1 MASLRERLAS
11 LSPEQRA
18 LLAKRL
24 EAQARE
30 KVYPLSAMQ
39 QRLWFLERLTP
50 GTTAYVVPA
59 AVRVR
64 GALDRDLLRDAVT
77 ELVHRHESLRTVFA
91 ERDDTPV
98 QVVAP
103 RVAVEIPEEDLRAL
117 PAAMREAA
125 CTERIAAEISAPF
138 DLTAGP
144 LLRMRLLRTAD
155 DEHLLVVVLHHIISD
170 GWSVTV
176 LFAEFAELY
185 AAFAEGRPSP
195 LPPLEIQY
203 GDVAL
208 WERRHTQPQASAG
221 ALLHWKERL
230 AGAPPVL
237 ELPLDHPRPPA
248 QSFRGGSWHFDL
260 PAQLVRDLA
269 ATGRKRDATPFMVL
283 LALFQVLLHRYTGQ
297 DDLVV
302 GIPVAG
308 RERAEL
314 ERLIGFFVNTL
325 PIRTDLSG
333 DPTFAEL
340 LERVRD
346 ACLGAYA
353 HQEVPFEKLV
363 EELKPPRDLSRP
375 PIVQISFAHQ
385 TQPLPTLHVA
395 GLEFS
400 RVTVRSRTARF
411 DLELQLVEDEDG
423 LSGLFEYNSDLFD
436 EATVAR
442 LADHLCRLA
451 REAVADPDRPIGAL
465 PLLGD
470 EERRSL
476 SALGGDTRRTWP
488 EDDLAHLRFARRA
501 LEAPTSEAVRFGDHV
516 LSYGE
521 LDRRA
526 DQLAHR
532 LRRLG
537 VGRDVLVALC
547 LERSL
552 EMVVALLAVH
562 KAGGAYLPLDP
573 AHPRS
578 RLEFMLEDSRAPVVL
593 TQRRVAEQVPA
604 GAATVLCLDE
614 LGEELASEPAHA
626 PGEQAGPGDL
636 AYVIYTSG
644 STGRPKGVQITHR
657 ALANFLRSMQER
669 PGITRDDVLLAVTSL
684 SFDISVLELL
694 LPLVAGAHVV
704 VVRRDVAADGPALA
718 EALDAA
724 GATLMQAT
732 PSTWRMLVESGWAGR
747 RHLRMLCGGEAL
759 PPSLAGQL
767 LPLGAELWNM
777 YGPTET
783 TIWSAVSR
791 IGTGPI
797 SLGEPIANTEL
808 LILDRHGQPVPTGV
822 PGELHIGG
830 AGLACGYLNR
840 PELTADRFV
849 AHPAPNGLGER
860 LYRTGDLVRRRG
872 DGSIEF
878 LGRIDFQVKVR
889 GFRIELGEIEQA
901 LTAHPGVSAA
911 VVTAREHAGDTR
923 LVAHLACAEAP
934 DPAEVAAFLRD
945 SLPEYMVPS
954 AFVFLTAFP
963 LTPNGKTDRAALP
976 EPEFGRAGLR
986 TPYRAPADPLEQT
999 VAGIFAGLLGVDQ
1012 VGVDDDFFVLG
1023 GHSLLATQVTTRL
1036 RSVLGVELPLR
1047 ELFERPTVSALADRL
1062 RERGAQPMT
1071 GTAPGEGEVPT
1082 VPRRADPG
1090 LPVPPAFAQ
1099 RRLWFLEQLS
1109 AGNRAYLIPAAL
1121 RVRGRL
1127 DAAVFRRACDEVMR
1141 RHEAL
1146 RAVFPESDGQPRMVV
1161 RPEVPAELEVHDLVP
1176 PQATSAPSPAGA
1188 PAVPDGVEEQVRARA
1203 ESFFARPFQLSDG
1216 PLLRFELL
1224 RVSGEETV
1232 VLLAMHHIV
1241 SDQWSLGVLLRE
1253 VLALYAAF
1261 GAGRP
1266 SPLPELS
1273 VQYPDFALWQQEELG
1288 RQAGG
1293 DGLGH
1298 WVRQLRGAPAEL
1310 NLSLARPRPPEKSYR
1325 GGALELR
1332 LDPLVVRRLRALGRQ
1347 EGATL
1352 FMVLAGAFQI
1362 LLARL
1367 SGADDVVIGTPVANR
1382 RLPELEPLIGLFV
1395 NTLAL
1400 RTDLSGDPGFRELL
1414 GRVRRVCLDAYEHQD
1429 VPFERL
1435 VEALKPERSL
1445 ARTPVFQVGF
1455 ALQNVPFPAWSGGG
1469 LHVEPMPADGGTAK
1483 FDLELLLSE
1492 EGDTVH
1498 GRLEYSL
1505 DLFDAPTAG
1514 RIAQY
1519 FQRLLVGVA
1528 DRPDQP
1534 IGRLPI
1540 LDEAERREVLALGD
1554 GGLREWPDAGLIHQI
1569 FEAQADATPHAEAL
1583 RFEGE
1588 RLTYAELDRRANR
1601 LAHRLRRSGVGRDV
1615 LVGICME
1622 RSTELVVSLLATL
1635 KAGGAY
1641 LPLDPGYP
1649 RSRLEFMLADA
1660 RVPVLLTQRRLVPGL
1675 PDHEAVVLCV
1685 DEAAEDLGRES
1696 GERPQVRV
1704 GGEDLAYVIYTSGST
1719 GRPKGV
1725 MNVHAGI
1732 RNRLLWMQ
1740 DAYRLDASD
1749 RVLQKTPYSF
1759 DVSVWE
1765 FFWPLTTGACL
1776 VVARPEGHKDGRY
1789 LVETIQREGITTL
1802 HFVPAM
1808 LHVFLLEDGAKDCR
1822 GLRRVICSGEALP
1835 RELQERFFARLPAEL
1850 HNLYGPTEA
1859 AVDVTAWACRRDGDT
1874 RPVPIGHAIAN
1885 TQMYVLDPELRP
1897 VPRGVAGELC
1907 IGGRNLARGYLDRP
1921 ELTAERFVAHPFDPD
1936 PGARVYRTGDL
1947 ARFRD
1952 DGAIEYLGRLD
1963 HQVKLRGFRIEL
1975 GEIEQV
1981 LAGHPAVREAIVTA
1995 RGQGGD
2001 TRLVAYL
2008 TAGEPPTAGELITHL
2023 KERLPDYMVPAAF
2036 VTLPAFPLSPNGK
2049 VDRAALPEPELS
2061 RPELA
2066 VPYEAPRDRVE
2077 RTIAEIWTR
2086 LLGVDQVGVN
2096 DNFFELGGHS
2106 LLVAELRSALGSELR
2121 RPVTLVELFQF
2132 PTVRTLAEHLAGT
2145 PGTAADPMADA
2156 RGRVAGRREAMAA
2169 RRQAAGRRSRNRNES
2184 EGDRP

>member
-18 LLAKRL
+18 HLAKQL
-24 EAQARE
+24 AAPARE

-64 GALDRDLLRDAVT
+64 GALDRDLLHAAVT
-77 ELVHRHESLRTVFA
+77 ELVHRHESLRTTFA

-98 QVVAP
+98 QSVAP
-103 RVAVEIPEEDLRAL
+103 SVTVEIPEEDLRAL
-117 PAAMREAA
+117 PAAAREAA
-125 CTERIAAEISAPF
+125 CAERIAAEISTPF

-176 LFAEFAELY
+176 LFAEFAEIY

-208 WERRHTQPQASAG
+208 RERRHAQPHASAE
-221 ALLHWKERL
+221 ALRYWKERL

-237 ELPLDHPRPPA
+237 ELPPDHPRPPA

-260 PAQLVRDLA
+260 PARLVRDLA
-269 ATGRKRDATPFMVL
+269 AIGRRRDATPFMVL
-283 LALFQVLLHRYTGQ
+283 LALFQVLLHRYCGQ
-297 DDLVV
+297 DDVVV

-325 PIRTDLSG
+325 PVRTDLSG

-363 EELKPPRDLSRP
+363 EELKPPRDLGRP
-375 PIVQISFAHQ
+375 PIVQISFAYQ
-385 TQPLPTLHVA
+385 TQPLPTLRVA

-400 RVTVRSRTARF
+400 RVAVRSRTARF
-411 DLELQLVEDEDG
+411 DLELQLVEDEGG

-476 SALGGDTRRTWP
+476 SAPGGDTRRTWP
-488 EDDLAHLRFARRA
+488 EGDLAHLRFARRA
-501 LEAPTSEAVRFGDHV
+501 REAPTAEAVRCADHA
-516 LSYGE
+516 LSYAE

-573 AHPRS
+573 AYPRA
-578 RLEFMLEDSRAPVVL
+578 RLEFMIEDSRAPVVL
-593 TQRRVAEQVPA
+593 TQRRVAEHVPS
-604 GAATVLCLDE
+604 GAAAVLCLDE
-614 LGEELASEPAHA
+614 LDEELADEPTHA
-626 PGEQAGPGDL
+626 PGEQPGPGDL

-644 STGRPKGVQITHR
+644 STGRPKGVQITHG

-669 PGITRDDVLLAVTSL
+669 PGIARDDVLLAVTSL

-694 LPLVAGAHVV
+694 LPLVAGARVV
-704 VVRRDVAADGPALA
+704 VAPRDVAADGPALA

-759 PPSLAGQL
+759 PPSLAGRL
-767 LPLGAELWNM
+767 RPLGAELWNM

-791 IGTGPI
+791 IDTGPI

-808 LILDRHGQPVPTGV
+808 IVLDRRGQLVPTGV

-830 AGLACGYLNR
+830 AGLARGYLNQ

-849 AHPAPNGLGER
+849 AHPAPNDLGER

-934 DPAEVAAFLRD
+934 EPAEIAAFLRD
-945 SLPEYMVPS
+945 SLPAYMVPS

-963 LTPNGKTDRAALP
+963 LTPNGKIDRAALP
-976 EPEFGRAGLR
+976 EPEFGRADLR
-986 TPYRAPADPLEQT
+986 TPYRAPAEPLERT
-999 VAGIFAGLLGVDQ
+999 IADVFADLLGVDQ
-1012 VGVDDDFFVLG
+1012 VGADDDFFALG

-1047 ELFERPTVSALADRL
+1047 ELFERPTVSALAYRL
-1062 RERGAQPMT
+1062 RERGAQPRT
-1071 GTAPGEGEVPT
+1071 GTAPGDREVPT
-1082 VPRRADPG
+1082 VPRRADPA

-1146 RAVFPESDGQPRMVV
+1146 RAVFPEIDGRPRLVV
-1161 RPEVPAELEVHDLVP
+1161 RPEVPAELEVRDL
-1176 PQATSAPSPAGA
+1176 AG
-1188 PAVPDGVEEQVRARA
+1188 PDDVEEQVRARA
-1203 ESFFARPFQLSDG
+1203 ESFFARPFRLSDG

-1224 RVSGEETV
+1224 RVSAEESV

-1261 GAGRP
+1261 AAGRP
-1266 SPLPELS
+1266 SPLPELP
-1273 VQYPDFALWQQEELG
+1273 VQYPDFALWQQEALG
-1288 RQAGG
+1288 RQTDG
-1293 DGLGH
+1293 DALDH
-1298 WVRQLRGAPAEL
+1298 WVRRLSGAPAEL
-1310 NLSLARPRPPEKSYR
+1310 NLSPARPRPPEKSYR
-1325 GGALELR
+1325 GAALELR
-1332 LDPLVVRRLRALGRQ
+1332 LDPLVVRRLRALARQ

-1352 FMVLAGAFQI
+1352 FMVLTGAFQT

-1367 SGADDVVIGTPVANR
+1367 SGVDDVVIGTPVAGR

-1400 RTDLSGDPGFRELL
+1400 RTDLSGDPSFRELL
-1414 GRVRRVCLDAYEHQD
+1414 GRVRRVCLDAYDHQD

-1445 ARTPVFQVGF
+1445 ARTPIFQVGF

-1469 LHVEPMPADGGTAK
+1469 LHVEPIPADGGTAK

-1492 EGDTVH
+1492 DGDTVH

-1505 DLFDAPTAG
+1505 DLFDAPTAD
-1514 RIAQY
+1514 RIARCL
-1519 FQRLLVGVA
+1519 QRLLTAVA
-1528 DRPDQP
+1528 DRPDEP

-1540 LDEAERREVLALGD
+1540 LDEAERREVLALGE
-1554 GGLREWPDAGLIHQI
+1554 GGPREWPDAGLLHQM

-1588 RLTYAELDRRANR
+1588 RLTYAELDRRANQ

-1622 RSTELVVSLLATL
+1622 RSTELVVALLATL

-1696 GERPQVRV
+1696 GERPRVRV

-1789 LVETIQREGITTL
+1789 LVETVQREGITTL

-1808 LHVFLLEDGAKDCR
+1808 LQVFLRDDGAKDCR

-1835 RELQERFFARLPAEL
+1835 RELQERFFALLPAEL

-1885 TQMYVLDPELRP
+1885 TQMYVLDPALRP

-1921 ELTAERFVAHPFDPD
+1921 ELTAERFVPHPFDPD
-1936 PGARVYRTGDL
+1936 PGARIYRTGDL

-1963 HQVKLRGFRIEL
+1963 HQVKLRGLRIEL

-1981 LAGHPAVREAIVTA
+1981 LAAHPAVREAVVTA

-2008 TAGEPPTAGELITHL
+2008 TADEPPTAGELITHL

-2036 VTLPAFPLSPNGK
+2036 VPLPAFPLSPNGK
-2049 VDRAALPEPELS
+2049 VDRAALPAPELS

-2066 VPYEAPRDRVE
+2066 VPYLAPRDRVE
-2077 RTIAEIWTR
+2077 RTVAEAWTR
-2086 LLGVDQVGVN
+2086 LLGLDQVGVD

-2106 LLVAELRSALGSELR
+2106 LLMAELRSTLETELR
-2121 RPVTLVELFQF
+2121 RPLTLVELFQF

-2169 RRQAAGRRSRNRNES
+2169 RRAAAGRRSRNRNES

>member
-18 LLAKRL
+18 HLAKQL
-24 EAQARE
+24 AAQAREKEKKE

-39 QRLWFLERLTP
+39 RRLWFLERLTP

-64 GALDRDLLRDAVT
+64 GALDRDLLRAAVT
-77 ELVHRHESLRTVFA
+77 ELVHRHESLRTTFA

-98 QVVAP
+98 QVVAE
-103 RVAVEIPEEDLRAL
+103 RVTVEIPEEDLRAL
-117 PAAMREAA
+117 PAAAREAA
-125 CTERIAAEISAPF
+125 CQERIAAEISAPF

-155 DEHLLVVVLHHIISD
+155 DEHILVVVLHHIVSD

-176 LFAEFAELY
+176 LFAEFAEIY
-185 AAFAEGRPSP
+185 AALAEGRPSP

-208 WERRHTQPQASAG
+208 RERHARPDASAG
-221 ALLHWKERL
+221 ALRYWKERL

-237 ELPLDHPRPPA
+237 ELPPDHPRPA
-248 QSFRGGSWHFDL
+248 VQSFRGGSWHFDL
-260 PAQLVRDLA
+260 PAPLVRDLA
-269 ATGRKRDATPFMVL
+269 ATGRRRDATPFMVL
-283 LALFQVLLHRYTGQ
+283 LALFQVLLHRYCGQ
-297 DDLVV
+297 DDVVV
-302 GIPVAG
+302 GIPVAN

-325 PIRTDLSG
+325 PVRADCSG

-363 EELKPPRDLSRP
+363 EELKPPRDLGRP
-375 PIVQISFAHQ
+375 PIVQISFAYQ
-385 TQPLPTLHVA
+385 TQPLPTLRVA

-411 DLELQLVEDEDG
+411 DLELQLVEDEGG

-436 EATVAR
+436 ETTVAR

-451 REAVADPDRPIGAL
+451 REAAADPDRPIGAL
-465 PLLGD
+465 PLLGE

-476 SALGGDTRRTWP
+476 AAPGADTRRTWP
-488 EDDLAHLRFARRA
+488 EGDLAHLRFARRA
-501 LEAPTSEAVRFGDHV
+501 RETPTAEAVRFADRA
-516 LSYGE
+516 LSYAE

-573 AHPRS
+573 AYPRA
-578 RLEFMLEDSRAPVVL
+578 RLEFMIEDSGAPVVL
-593 TQRRVAEQVPA
+593 TQRRVAEHVPA
-604 GAATVLCLDE
+604 GAAAAVLCLDE
-614 LGEELASEPAHA
+614 LDEELPDEPTHA
-626 PGEQAGPGDL
+626 PGEQPGPGDL

-644 STGRPKGVQITHR
+644 STGRPKGVQITHG
-657 ALANFLRSMQER
+657 ALANFLRAMQER
-669 PGITRDDVLLAVTSL
+669 PGIARDDVLLAVTSL
-684 SFDISVLELL
+684 AFDISVLELL
-694 LPLVAGAHVV
+694 LPLVAGARVV
-704 VVRRDVAADGPALA
+704 VVPRDVAADGPALA

-724 GATLMQAT
+724 GATIVQAT
-732 PSTWRMLVESGWAGR
+732 PSTWRMLVDSGWAGR
-747 RHLRMLCGGEAL
+747 PHLRMLCGGEAL
-759 PPSLAGQL
+759 PPGLAGQL

-791 IGTGPI
+791 IDTGPI

-808 LILDRHGQPVPTGV
+808 LVLDRRGQLVPTGV

-830 AGLACGYLNR
+830 AGLARGYLNQ

-849 AHPAPNGLGER
+849 AHPAPNDLGER

-889 GFRIELGEIEQA
+889 GFRIELGEIERA

-934 DPAEVAAFLRD
+934 ESAEIAAFLRD
-945 SLPEYMVPS
+945 SLPAYMVPS
-954 AFVFLTAFP
+954 AFVFLTALP
-963 LTPNGKTDRAALP
+963 LTPNGKIDRAALP
-976 EPEFGRAGLR
+976 EPEFGRAELR
-986 TPYRAPADPLEQT
+986 TPYRAPADPLEQAIAD
-999 VAGIFAGLLGVDQ
+999 VFADLLGVDQ
-1012 VGVDDDFFVLG
+1012 VGADDDFFALG
-1023 GHSLLATQVTTRL
+1023 GHSLLATRVTTRL

-1047 ELFERPTVSALADRL
+1047 ELFERPTVSALAYRL
-1062 RERGAQPMT
+1062 RERGAQPMP
-1071 GTAPGEGEVPT
+1071 GTAAGDREAPT
-1082 VPRRADPG
+1082 VPRRADPA

-1109 AGNRAYLIPAAL
+1109 SGNRAYLIPAAL
-1121 RVRGRL
+1121 RVRGDL

-1146 RAVFPESDGQPRMVV
+1146 RAVFPEIDGKPSMVV
-1161 RPEVPAELEVHDLVP
+1161 RPKVPAELEVRDL
-1176 PQATSAPSPAGA
+1176 AG
-1188 PAVPDGVEEQVRARA
+1188 PDDIEEQVRARA
-1203 ESFFARPFQLSDG
+1203 ESFFARPFRLADG

-1224 RVSGEETV
+1224 RVSDEETV

-1261 GAGRP
+1261 DAGRP
-1266 SPLPELS
+1266 SPLPELA
-1273 VQYPDFALWQQEELG
+1273 VQYPDFALWQQEALG
-1288 RQAGG
+1288 RQA
-1293 DGLGH
+1293 DGNGLDH

-1325 GGALELR
+1325 GAALELR
-1332 LDPLVVRRLRALGRQ
+1332 LDPLVVRRLRALARQ

-1352 FMVLAGAFQI
+1352 FMVLTGAFQA

-1367 SGADDVVIGTPVANR
+1367 GGVDDVVIGTPVANR

-1400 RTDLSGDPGFRELL
+1400 RTDLSGDPSFRELL
-1414 GRVRRVCLDAYEHQD
+1414 GRVRQVCLDAYDHQD

-1445 ARTPVFQVGF
+1445 ARTPIFQVGF

-1505 DLFDAPTAG
+1505 DLFDAPTAD

-1519 FQRLLVGVA
+1519 FQRLLAAVA

-1534 IGRLPI
+1534 VGGLPI
-1540 LDEAERREVLALGD
+1540 LDEAERREVLALGE
-1554 GGLREWPDAGLIHQI
+1554 GAVREWPDAGLIHQM

-1588 RLTYAELDRRANR
+1588 RLTYAELDRRANQ

-1685 DEAAEDLGRES
+1685 DEAAEELGRES
-1696 GERPQVRV
+1696 GERPRVRV
-1704 GGEDLAYVIYTSGST
+1704 DGEDLAYVIYTSGST

-1749 RVLQKTPYSF
+1749 SVLQKTPYSF

-1789 LVETIQREGITTL
+1789 LVETIRREGITTL

-1808 LHVFLLEDGAKDCR
+1808 LQVFLREDGAKECR
-1822 GLRRVICSGEALP
+1822 GLRRVFCSGEALP
-1835 RELQERFFARLPAEL
+1835 RELQERFFAHLPAEL

-1885 TQMYVLDPELRP
+1885 TQMYVLDPALRP
-1897 VPRGVAGELC
+1897 VPRGVVGELC

-1921 ELTAERFVAHPFDPD
+1921 ELTAERFVPHPFDPD

-1963 HQVKLRGFRIEL
+1963 HQVKLRGLRIEL

-1981 LAGHPAVREAIVTA
+1981 LAAHPAVREAVVTA

-2008 TAGEPPTAGELITHL
+2008 TADEPPTAGELSTYL

-2049 VDRAALPEPELS
+2049 VDRAALPAPELS

-2077 RTIAEIWTR
+2077 RTVAEAWTR
-2086 LLGVDQVGVN
+2086 LLGLDQVGVN

-2106 LLVAELRSALGSELR
+2106 LLMAELRGTLETELR
-2121 RPVTLVELFQF
+2121 RPLTLVELFQF
-2132 PTVRTLAEHLAGT
+2132 PTVRTLAAHLTGT
-2145 PGTAADPMADA
+2145 PGTAADPLADA

-2169 RRQAAGRRSRNRNES
+2169 RRAAVGRRSRNRNES
-2184 EGDRP
+2184 QGDRP

>member
-1 MASLRERLAS
+1 MAGLRERLAS
-11 LSPEQRA
+11 LSPEQRE

-24 EAQARE
+24 AAQPRQ

-50 GTTAYVVPA
+50 GTTAYVVSGA
-59 AVRVR
+59 MRVR
-64 GALDRDLLRDAVT
+64 GALDRSLLRAAVT
-77 ELVHRHESLRTVFA
+77 ELVHRHESLRTSFA
-91 ERDDTPV
+91 ERADHPV

-103 RVAVEIPEEDLRAL
+103 RAAVEIPEEDLRAL
-117 PAAMREAA
+117 PAADREAA
-125 CTERIAAEISAPF
+125 CAERIAAEISAPF

-208 WERRHTQPQASAG
+208 RERRHAQPQASAG
-221 ALLHWKERL
+221 ALLYWKESL
-230 AGAPPVL
+230 AGASPVL
-237 ELPLDHPRPPA
+237 ELPPDHPRPAA
-248 QSFRGGSWHFDL
+248 QSFLGDSWHFDL

-283 LALFQVLLHRYTGQ
+283 LALFQVLLHRHIGQ
-297 DDLVV
+297 DDVVV
-302 GIPVAG
+302 GIPVAN

-340 LERVRD
+340 LERTRD

-375 PIVQISFAHQ
+375 PIVQVSFAYQ
-385 TQPLPTLHVA
+385 TQPLPTLRVA

-400 RVTVRSRTARF
+400 RVAVRSRTARF
-411 DLELQLVEDEDG
+411 DLELQLVEDEGG
-423 LSGLFEYNSDLFD
+423 LNGLFEYSSDLFD
-436 EATVAR
+436 RATVAR

-451 REAVADPDRPIGAL
+451 REAAADPDRPIGAL

-470 EERRSL
+470 EERQSL
-476 SALGGDTRRTWP
+476 LAPGGDTRRTWP
-488 EDDLAHLRFARRA
+488 EGDLAHLRFARRTR
-501 LEAPTSEAVRFGDHV
+501 EAPTSEAVRFADHA
-516 LSYGE
+516 LSYAE

-526 DQLAHR
+526 NQLAHR

-547 LERSL
+547 LERSV

-573 AHPRS
+573 ALPRS
-578 RLEFMLEDSRAPVVL
+578 RLEFMIEDSRAPVVL
-593 TQRRVAEQVPA
+593 TQRRVVEHLPA
-604 GAATVLCLDE
+604 GADAVLCLDE
-614 LGEELASEPAHA
+614 LDEELADQPAHA
-626 PGEQAGPGDL
+626 PGGHAGPGDL

-644 STGRPKGVQITHR
+644 STGRPKGVQITHG

-669 PGITRDDVLLAVTSL
+669 PGIARDDVLLAVTSL

-694 LPLVAGAHVV
+694 LPLVAGARVV
-704 VVRRDVAADGPALA
+704 VVGRDVAADGPALT

-759 PPSLAGQL
+759 PPSLADRL

-791 IGTGPI
+791 IGTGPV

-808 LILDRHGQPVPTGV
+808 LILDRRGQPVPTGV

-830 AGLACGYLNR
+830 AGLARGYLNR

-849 AHPAPNGLGER
+849 AHPAPNGLGDR

-872 DGSIEF
+872 DGGIEF
-878 LGRIDFQVKVR
+878 LGRMDFQVKVR

-901 LTAHPGVSAA
+901 LTSHPAVNAA
-911 VVTAREHAGDTR
+911 VVTAREQAGDTR
-923 LVAHLACAEAP
+923 LVAHLACAEVPAP
-934 DPAEVAAFLRD
+934 TEVAAFLRD
-945 SLPEYMVPS
+945 RLPEYMVPS
-954 AFVFLTAFP
+954 AFVFLTALP
-963 LTPNGKTDRAALP
+963 LTPNGKIDRAALP

-986 TPYRAPADPLEQT
+986 TPYRSPADPLEQAIAD
-999 VAGIFAGLLGVDQ
+999 VFAGLLGVDR
-1012 VGVDDDFFVLG
+1012 VGADDDFFVLG

-1047 ELFERPTVSALADRL
+1047 DLFERPTVSSLADRL
-1062 RERGAQPMT
+1062 RELGAQPMT
-1071 GTAPGEGEVPT
+1071 GTAPSDHEVPT

-1090 LPVPPAFAQ
+1090 LPVPPTFAQ

-1127 DAAVFRRACDEVMR
+1127 DTAVFRRACDEVMR

-1146 RAVFPESDGQPRMVV
+1146 RAVFPESDGRPRLVV
-1161 RPEVPAELEVHDLVP
+1161 RPEVPAELEVHDL
-1176 PQATSAPSPAGA
+1176 
-1188 PAVPDGVEEQVRARA
+1188 AVLDGVDEQVRTRA
-1203 ESFFARPFQLSDG
+1203 ESFFARPFELSDG

-1261 GAGRP
+1261 GADRQ

-1273 VQYPDFALWQQEELG
+1273 VQYPDFALWQQEALG
-1288 RQAGG
+1288 GQAGG
-1293 DGLGH
+1293 DGLDH

-1325 GGALELR
+1325 GAALELR
-1332 LDPLVVRRLRALGRQ
+1332 LDPHLVRRLRALGRQ

-1352 FMVLAGAFQI
+1352 FMVLAGVFQT

-1367 SGADDVVIGTPVANR
+1367 GGVDDVVIGTPVANR

-1400 RTDLSGDPGFRELL
+1400 RTDLSGDPSFRELL
-1414 GRVRRVCLDAYEHQD
+1414 GRVSRVCLDAYEHQD
-1429 VPFERL
+1429 VPFERV

-1445 ARTPVFQVGF
+1445 ARTPIFQVGL

-1519 FQRLLVGVA
+1519 LQRLLAGVA

-1534 IGRLPI
+1534 IGSLPI

-1554 GGLREWPDAGLIHQI
+1554 GGLREWPDAGLIHEI

-1660 RVPVLLTQRRLVPGL
+1660 RVPVLLTQRRLVPVL
-1675 PDHEAVVLCV
+1675 PDHEAAVLCV
-1685 DEAAEDLGRES
+1685 DETAEDLGRES
-1696 GERPQVRV
+1696 GERPRVRV
-1704 GGEDLAYVIYTSGST
+1704 GGDDLAYVIYTSGST

-1835 RELQERFFARLPAEL
+1835 RELQERFFAQLPAEL

-1885 TQMYVLDPELRP
+1885 TQMYVLDPALRP

-1907 IGGRNLARGYLDRP
+1907 IGGHNLARGYLNRP
-1921 ELTAERFVAHPFDPD
+1921 ELTAERFVVHPFDPD
-1936 PGARVYRTGDL
+1936 PGARIYRTGDL

-1981 LAGHPAVREAIVTA
+1981 LAGHPAVQETVVTA

-2008 TAGEPPTAGELITHL
+2008 TAAEPPMAGELITYL

-2061 RPELA
+2061 RPGLA
-2066 VPYEAPRDRVE
+2066 VPYEAPGDRVE
-2077 RTIAEIWTR
+2077 RTVAEAWTR
-2086 LLGVDQVGVN
+2086 LLGLDQVGVN

-2106 LLVAELRSALGSELR
+2106 LLMAELRSALETELR
-2121 RPVTLVELFQF
+2121 RPITLVELFQF

-2156 RGRVAGRREAMAA
+2156 RARTAGRRVAMAA
-2169 RRQAAGRRSRNRNES
+2169 RREAAGRRSRNRNEPQ
-2184 EGDRP
+2184 GDRS